1 MSSLKST
8 PRRIVTNF
16 FFGLNAACKPP
27 RRPHSNTPPASLPFP
42 SRPEG
47 AEAPSPG
54 HSPWVFMSARLAP
67 CRGKSFIWRP
77 NLRLC
82 SSLHPRTGYRVLS
95 HVPKTYHFGISD
107 KRIYICALNKT
118 YMDKSIHSHLYHQII
133 GRLRSKRESKSV
145 TQVQLAEMLGVK
157 QTFISKIETCD
168 RRLDLIELRQICQ
181 VLNISFVDFV
191 AEVERDILSKG
202 KCE

>member
-27 RRPHSNTPPASLPFP
+27 RRPHSNTLPASLQFPSRPCNSPHASLPFP
-42 SRPEG
+42 SRPER

-67 CRGKSFIWRP
+67 CRGKSFVWRP

-82 SSLHPRTGYRVLS
+82 SSLHPRTGYGVLS

-107 KRIYICALNKT
+107 KRIYICASN
-118 YMDKSIHSHLYHQII
+118 
-133 GRLRSKRESKSV
+133 
-145 TQVQLAEMLGVK
+145 
-157 QTFISKIETCD
+157 
-168 RRLDLIELRQICQ
+168 
-181 VLNISFVDFV
+181 
-191 AEVERDILSKG
+191 
-202 KCE
+202 

>member
-8 PRRIVTNF
+8 PRRIVANF

-27 RRPHSNTPPASLPFP
+27 RRPHSNIPPASLPFP

-77 NLRLC
+77 ENDIQAKKNR
-82 SSLHPRTGYRVLS
+82 RKDDVNGFFFVLL
-95 HVPKTYHFGISD
+95 YA
-107 KRIYICALNKT
+107 RRNK
-118 YMDKSIHSHLYHQII
+118 
-133 GRLRSKRESKSV
+133 
-145 TQVQLAEMLGVK
+145 VK
-157 QTFISKIETCD
+157 
-168 RRLDLIELRQICQ
+168 
-181 VLNISFVDFV
+181 
-191 AEVERDILSKG
+191 
-202 KCE
+202 